1 MSEGRQGQTSSAR
14 VDARWRA
21 WRAML
26 EVSTF
31 VTQRIDEDLRDQ
43 VGIDIQTYDAML
55 HTKEAG
61 DDGIRMTDLAD
72 RVLLSKPGLTAL
84 VDRLEDRG
92 LLARQPGR
100 KDRRVKWIVLT
111 PAGRDLFRQA
121 AQVHNA
127 TVEQWFHQ
135 HLDQETAGPIAKALA
150 RIHDAHQAAER

>member
-1 MSEGRQGQTSSAR
+1 VGHVKGEPNVNR
-14 VDARWRA
+14 VDARGRA
-21 WRAML
+21 WRSVL
-26 EVSTF
+26 EVASF

-61 DDGIRMTDLAD
+61 EAGIRMTDLAD

-92 LLARQPGR
+92 LLARQPER
-100 KDRRVKWIVLT
+100 HDRRVKRIVLT
-111 PAGRDLFRQA
+111 PAGWDLFRQA
-121 AQVHNA
+121 AEVHNA

-135 HLDQETAGPIAKALA
+135 HLDEKTAQPAAEALA
-150 RIHDAHQAAER
+150 RVHQAHLATKR